1 MDWIKVFSGETEA
14 RNKIYAD
21 KPQLL
26 IVNGIRI
33 CLTLHNDKFF
43 AVQDACTHQGE
54 SLSKGTVNYLGE
66 LICPLHNYRFDLE
79 HGRECATRSRDLRT
93 FPVKADESGFFIGL

>member
-1 MDWIKVFSGETEA
+1 MDWIRIFLDEADA
-14 RNKIYAD
+14 RNKIQNN

-33 CLTLHNDKFF
+33 CLTLHNNTFF

-54 SLSKGTVNYLGE
+54 SLSKGAVNYLGE
-66 LICPLHNYRFDLE
+66 LICPLHNYRFDLQN
-79 HGRECATRSRDLRT
+79 GRECATRSRNLKT
-93 FPVKADESGFFIGL
+93 FPIKADESGIFIGL